1 MGDLRRL
8 REAVEAG
15 RFGSAEF
22 DMFVSKFPGV
32 CAGGLAL
39 QVMQNECLNS
49 AKALHEALLPEWRVA
64 ALEQEP
70 AGQWR
75 ITLHGPKPSDGAH
88 AQAADPARAWLLAQ
102 LRALEARAG
111 DE

>member
-49 AKALHEALLPEWRVA
+49 AKALHEALLPEFDWLILKAEGKFRAVVA
-64 ALEQEP
+64 
-70 AGQWR
+70 
-75 ITLHGPKPSDGAH
+75 GPGKHEDGFEGE
-88 AQAADPARAWLLAQ
+88 ADNPARAWLLAQ
-102 LRALEARAG
+102 LRALEARG
-111 DE
+111 GENE